1 MNNFIKN
8 LIYPLEKK
16 DIFKS
21 VIILFF
27 SLICT
32 LLELLGISLFIPMIS
47 IFVGDQY
54 LNYSEYFFFLNNFD
68 REDYLKIFLIIFL
81 LIYFINS
88 LMLITL
94 TFLQSSFNYSIYSK
108 LSKKFLKI
116 I

>member
-1 MNNFIKN
+1 
-8 LIYPLEKK
+8 
-16 DIFKS
+16 
-21 VIILFF
+21 
-27 SLICT
+27 
-32 LLELLGISLFIPMIS
+32 MIS

-81 LIYFINS
+81 LIYFIKS
-88 LMLITL
+88 MMLITL